1 MNLLTSSVDSVMVH
15 LNDSVALLR
24 IRSCSSVLHVLDSVV
39 DRNDVSKLEECRL
52 KNSVYSVAQ
61 TDLLTDLNAVDSI
74 ELDVVLSDISLYLT
88 WEVLI
93 QLFMLPLAVQKECS
107 AWLDI
112 LYHVVLSDIRLVMA
126 SNKVSLI
133 DKVC

>member
-61 TDLLTDLNAVDSI
+61 TDLLTDLNTIDGV
-74 ELDVVLSDISLYLT
+74 ELDVSLPDLGGAYPALHAPT
-88 WEVLI
+88 GSSEEM
-93 QLFMLPLAVQKECS
+93 FRLA
-107 AWLDI
+107 
-112 LYHVVLSDIRLVMA
+112 
-126 SNKVSLI
+126 
-133 DKVC
+133 

>member
-1 MNLLTSSVDSVMVH
+1 MVH

-61 TDLLTDLNAVDSI
+61 TDLLTDLNAVDRI
-74 ELDVVLSDISLYLT
+74 ELDVCSQRYISLPDLGGAYPALHAPT
-88 WEVLI
+88 GSSEGM
-93 QLFMLPLAVQKECS
+93 FRLA
-107 AWLDI
+107 
-112 LYHVVLSDIRLVMA
+112 
-126 SNKVSLI
+126 
-133 DKVC
+133 